1 MTEDISGFL
10 ETIADEA
17 DFVERFIRLLEHE
30 KDLLSAGHT
39 EGLAAAV
46 EEKETLAQ
54 KLDALTQQR
63 GRYLVDHG
71 FSPDRRG
78 MDAWLARNPEQE
90 KAIAA
95 WNRTQSLAA
104 QAKELNGLNGQLV
117 QLHMQYTGQALEILS
132 RKEENRPNLYG
143 PDGRPTAL
151 ESPQIND
158 AA

>member
-10 ETIADEA
+10 ETIAHEA
-17 DFVERFIRLLEHE
+17 EFVERFIRLLEHE

-46 EEKETLAQ
+46 EEKEKLAQ
-54 KLDALTQQR
+54 KLNALTQQR
-63 GRYLVDHG
+63 ERYLVDNG
-71 FSPDRRG
+71 FRPDRGG
-78 MDAWLARNPEQE
+78 MNAWLARHPEQE
-90 KAIAA
+90 KVIAA

-104 QAKELNGLNGQLV
+104 QAKELNSLNGQLL

-132 RKEENRPNLYG
+132 RKEESRLDLYG
-143 PDGRPTAL
+143 PDGRQAAL
-151 ESPQIND
+151 EGPQIND